1 MQKGPIAYFAGN
13 PIAANLLMAFL
24 IVGGLLAG
32 ANLPVQSYPDIDLR
46 AVMVSVRA
54 PGASPR
60 EVEEDIVRRIENS
73 VIGLPGVARV
83 VATANEGL
91 GQVRVEIAT
100 FASAND
106 VLDEIQGAVSEIE
119 NFPPVT
125 AERPD
130 IEFDRVEI
138 EVLTLAVSS
147 PTASENDIR
156 FAAEELRDGLLQ
168 LPSVS
173 QVALLG
179 TRDREITI
187 ELSEED
193 LRRNSLSIGQIIDA
207 VRRASLNLTFGELR
221 TAAGGLVLHTVSK
234 REFGDEFEDIP
245 LITGLGGTIV
255 TLGDVAEIRD
265 GFVDED
271 IVTRVDGNPAVL
283 VRVDAAEQQS
293 IVRIG
298 EEISGWLADLRP
310 PDGIAVALWNDRA
323 GEAVDRISLIVRN
336 AVIGT
341 VLVLLCLLLFFD
353 LRVATWVTVGI
364 PLSFIGSMMFFEPAN
379 LTLNLGTIFAF
390 FLMVGIVVVDAVV
403 VGESIASERESGKD
417 ALEAA
422 VSGARAMVGPI
433 TIGAVTT
440 ILAFT
445 PFLFITA
452 ARLQI
457 VNVFAYVALFVLIV
471 SLVEAFF
478 VLPAHLS
485 HAKPWSLPPLSDL
498 QARARDRLIEFRD
511 RIVVPAVSWSIRRVW
526 FAPVCG
532 VLLVIFAL
540 ALMRTDAVRVI
551 YFDTMTNVADDV
563 QVDLILP
570 VGTPFEVTLAA
581 AERFVGAAEALND
594 QFGGTPV
601 ESISLMAGNLLVP
614 ATRALAA
621 NRSHLASVVVHL
633 NESPARRASIPDVQ
647 RQWRENV
654 GDVAYLEEVVYYAS
668 RARAAPGIAYALKH
682 DDPETLEQ
690 ATRELTSRMA
700 GVAGVYSISDSM
712 TLGKRHLEIELTPA
726 GLAAGLT
733 PAVIGAQLRA
743 SLFGAEVQRIQRG
756 QDEVRVVVRYPS
768 EQRRSIRELAG
779 ERIHRPGRE
788 AGTSGGEVPLAT
800 VANLIERRELS
811 TLTRI
816 DGQQSARVSAEAD
829 PLVAT
834 PLQAR
839 REINQAIIPGLLE
852 RFPDLTIEPDG
863 GVREEAT
870 LIETLSVLVP
880 LLLIGIYVLIA
891 AFLRSYWKPLIAVLG
906 IPIAFSGSVIGHWVL
921 GWDFGALSLMGV
933 IGVGGVIVNDALV
946 LMDRYNTMRRENEM
960 LPAIAAASAAT
971 RSRFRAVFLTSLTT
985 VLALAPLLYERSEAL
1000 LFLVPFVVSMLG
1012 GLIFSGLFILFLLP
1026 SLVML
1031 AEAGKE

>member
-13 PIAANLLMAFL
+13 PIAANLLLAFL

-32 ANLPVQSYPDIDLR
+32 ANLPIQSFPELDLR
-46 AVMVSVRA
+46 GVMVSVRA
-54 PGASPR
+54 PGTSPR
-60 EVEEDIVRRIENS
+60 EIEEDIVRRIENS

-83 VATANEGL
+83 EATANEGL
-91 GQVRVEIAT
+91 ARVRVEVAT
-100 FASAND
+100 FANASD
-106 VLDEIQGAVSEIE
+106 VLDDVQNAVNQIE

-125 AERPD
+125 AERPE

-147 PTASENDIR
+147 PTATENEIR
-156 FAAEELRDGLLQ
+156 SAAEEIREGLLE

-173 QVALLG
+173 QVSLLG

-187 ELSEED
+187 EVSEED
-193 LRRNSLSIGQIIDA
+193 LRRNALSINLISEA

-221 TAAGGLVLHTVSK
+221 TGAGGLVLHTVSK
-234 REFGDEFEDIP
+234 RQFGDEFEDIP

-271 IVTRVDGNPAVL
+271 IVTRVDGDPAVL
-283 VRVDAAEQQS
+283 VRVDATGQQS
-293 IVRIG
+293 IVTMG
-298 EEISGWLADLRP
+298 EEIRSWLSDMRP
-310 PDGIAVALWNDRA
+310 PDGIAINLWNDR
-323 GEAVDRISLIVRN
+323 GNEAVDRISLIVRN

-364 PLSFIGSMMFFEPAN
+364 PLSFIGSLMFFGPAN

-390 FLMVGIVVVDAVV
+390 FLMVGIVVDDAVV
-403 VGESIASERESGKD
+403 VGESIAAEREGGKGP
-417 ALEAA
+417 LEAA

-445 PFLFITA
+445 PFFFITSP
-452 ARLQI
+452 RIQI

-478 VLPAHLS
+478 VLPAHLA
-485 HAKPWSLPPLSDL
+485 HEKPWSLPPLSTI
-498 QARARDRLIEFRD
+498 QARARDRLLTFRD

-532 VLLVIFAL
+532 VLLVVLAL
-540 ALMRTDAVRVI
+540 ALIRIDAVRVI
-551 YFDTMTNVADDV
+551 YFDTMTNVADDI
-563 QVDLILP
+563 QADLTLP
-570 VGTPFEVTLAA
+570 VGSPFEVTLAT
-581 AERFVGAAEALND
+581 AERFVSAAQALND
-594 QFGGTPV
+594 QFDGTTV
-601 ESISLMAGNLLVP
+601 ESISLMAGNRLVP
-614 ATRALAA
+614 ATRALSP

-633 NESPARRASIPDVQ
+633 NDTPTRRASIPDVQ

-654 GDVAYLEEVVYYAS
+654 GDVAYLEEVVYFS
-668 RARAAPGIAYALKH
+668 TRTRAAPGIAYALKH
-682 DDPETLEQ
+682 DDSDALEE
-690 ATRELTSRMA
+690 ATRELTAGMA
-700 GVAGVYSISDSM
+700 AIPGVYGISDSL
-712 TLGKRHLEIELTPA
+712 TLGKRHLEVELTPA
-726 GLAAGLT
+726 GVAAGLS

-743 SLFGAEVQRIQRG
+743 TLYGAEVQRIQRG
-756 QDEVRVVVRYPS
+756 QDEVRVVVRYPA
-768 EQRRSIRELAG
+768 EERRSLAELAG
-779 ERIHRPGRE
+779 ERIHRPSRE
-788 AGTSGGEVPLAT
+788 GGTSGGEVPLAT
-800 VANLIERRELS
+800 VANLIEQRELS

-816 DGQQSARVSAEAD
+816 DGQQTARVSASAD
-829 PLVAT
+829 SLAVT

-839 REINQAIIPGLLE
+839 RAINANIVPGLLE
-852 RFPDLTIEPDG
+852 RFPDLTIEADG
-863 GVREEAT
+863 SIREEAT
-870 LIETLSVLVP
+870 LIATLAVLVP

-906 IPIAFSGSVIGHWVL
+906 IPIAFSGSVIGHWIL

-1012 GLIFSGLFILFLLP
+1012 GLVFSGLFILFLLP

-1031 AEAGKE
+1031 AEAGRE

>member
-1 MQKGPIAYFAGN
+1 MHKGPIAYFAGN
-13 PIAANLLMAFL
+13 PIAANLLLAFL
-24 IVGGLLAG
+24 IVGGLIAG
-32 ANLPVQSYPDIDLR
+32 ASLPIQSYPEIDLR

-54 PGASPR
+54 PGTSPR

-91 GQVRVEIAT
+91 AQVRAEIAT
-100 FASAND
+100 FANPGD
-106 VLDEIQGAVSEIE
+106 VLDSVQGAVNEIE

-125 AERPD
+125 AEQP
-130 IEFDRVEI
+130 EVAFDRVEI

-147 PTASENDIR
+147 PAASENDIR
-156 FAAEELRDGLLQ
+156 SAAEELRDGLLE

-173 QVALLG
+173 QVTLLG
-179 TRDREITI
+179 TRDREIAI
-187 ELSEED
+187 EVSEED
-193 LRRNSLSIGQIIDA
+193 LRRHSLSINRISEA

-234 REFGDEFEDIP
+234 RRFGEEYADIP

-255 TLGDVAEIRD
+255 TLGDVAQIRD

-283 VRVDAAEQQS
+283 VRVDAAGQQS
-293 IVRIG
+293 IVTMG
-298 EEISGWLADLRP
+298 EEIRSWLAELTP
-310 PDGIAVALWNDRA
+310 PDGIAIGLWNDR
-323 GEAVDRISLIVRN
+323 GNEAVERISLIVRN
-336 AVIGT
+336 AVVGA

-364 PLSFIGSMMFFEPAN
+364 PLSFIGSLMFFEPAN

-390 FLMVGIVVVDAVV
+390 FLMVGIVVDDAVV
-403 VGESIASERESGKD
+403 VGESIAAERESGKG

-422 VSGARAMVGPI
+422 VTGARAMVGPI

-440 ILAFT
+440 ILAFI

-452 ARLQI
+452 PRLQI
-457 VNVFAYVALFVLIV
+457 VNVLAYVALFVLIV

-478 VLPAHLS
+478 VLPAHLA
-485 HAKPWSLPPLSDL
+485 HERPWSLPPLSDI
-498 QARARDRLIEFRD
+498 QARARDRLAGFRD

-532 VLLVIFAL
+532 VLLLIFAL
-540 ALMRTDAVRVI
+540 ALMRIDAVRVI
-551 YFDTMTNVADDV
+551 YFDTMTNVSDDI
-563 QVDLILP
+563 QVDLTLP
-570 VGTPFEVTLAA
+570 VGTPFDVTVAA
-581 AERFVGAAEALND
+581 AERFVAAAEALNG

-601 ESISLMAGNLLVP
+601 ESVSLMVGNLLAP
-614 ATRALAA
+614 QTRTVAA

-633 NESPARRASIPDVQ
+633 NERPTRLSSMADVQ
-647 RQWRENV
+647 RQWRQNV
-654 GDVAYLEEVVYYAS
+654 GDAAYVEELVYYAS
-668 RARAAPGIAYALKH
+668 RTRSAPGIAYALKH
-682 DDPETLEQ
+682 DDPDTLER
-690 ATRELTSRMA
+690 ATRELASGIA
-700 GVAGVYSISDSM
+700 EVPGVHGVSDSLA
-712 TLGKRHLEIELTPA
+712 LGKRHLEIELTPA
-726 GLAAGLT
+726 GVAAGLS
-733 PAVIGAQLRA
+733 PAGIGAQLRA
-743 SLFGAEVQRIQRG
+743 SLYGAEVQRIQRG
-756 QDEVRVVVRYPS
+756 QDEISVVVRYPAD
-768 EQRRSIRELAG
+768 ERRSLAELAG

-788 AGTSGGEVPLAT
+788 AGTSGGEVPLGT

-816 DGQQSARVSAEAD
+816 DGQQAARVSAEAD
-829 PLVAT
+829 ALVAT

-839 REINQAIIPGLLE
+839 REINQTIIPGLLDS
-852 RFPDLTIEPDG
+852 FPDLRIEPDG
-863 GVREEAT
+863 GVREEGA
-870 LIETLSVLVP
+870 LVETLAVLVP
-880 LLLIGIYVLIA
+880 VLLIAIYVLIA

-906 IPIAFSGSVIGHWVL
+906 IPIAFSGAVISHWLL
-921 GWDFGALSLMGV
+921 GWDFGALSLMGL

-946 LMDRYNTMRRENEM
+946 LMHRYNTMRRENEM
-960 LPAIAAASAAT
+960 LPAIAVASAAT

-985 VLALAPLLYERSEAL
+985 ILALAPLLYERSEAL

-1031 AEAGKE
+1031 AEAGSE